1 MTEHE
6 LTPSGYAATVVAA
19 CLLTG
24 FRHDLQVK
32 LDTVIADPKLRQ
44 YVPEGDWRVLK
55 LNGFRVVPK
64 GASDEEAE

>member
-6 LTPSGYAATVVAA
+6 LTPSGYASTVVAA

-32 LDTVIADPKLRQ
+32 LDTIIADPNLRQ
-44 YVPEGDWRVLK
+44 YVPQGDWRDLR
-55 LNGFRVVPK
+55 LNGYRVVPK
-64 GASDEEAE
+64 GGE

>member
-6 LTPSGYAATVVAA
+6 LTPSGYVATIVAA

-32 LDTVIADPKLRQ
+32 LDHVIADPNLRRH
-44 YVPEGDWRVLK
+44 VPPEDWRVLRMK
-55 LNGFRVVPK
+55 GFRVVPK
-64 GASDEEAE
+64 GGE